1 METGKVVRL
10 IRDRGFG
17 FIRIEDGSE
26 VFFHHSS
33 MNPGEFDALQEGEDV
48 EFSIEQDPRGRG
60 SRASNVR
67 RMGTTSP
74 AGPA

>member
-1 METGKVVRL
+1 MPRGRVVRL

-17 FIRIEDGSE
+17 FVRLGDGSE

-33 MNPGEFDALQEGEDV
+33 MNPGEFDALNEGQDV

-67 RMGTTSP
+67 K
-74 AGPA
+74 AGSATNA